1 MDKEILQRKQLQLEE
16 LFENSQNRLF
26 FQSSDLSFA
35 SISDM
40 VESEAIDI
48 KPKYQ
53 RRERWDVKK
62 QSALIESFVLNV
74 PIPPI
79 YLAEHSYGKYSVIDG
94 KQRITAI
101 YKFIKEGLKLTGL
114 EENDEL
120 NDFTYETLPQSLS
133 NALKIRPFLRVIIL
147 LKQSDPSLKY
157 EVFNRLNTGG
167 DNLLPQEVR
176 NAMFEGEFNDLL
188 IELSENNLLVKY
200 LVSSLETYKKS
211 AVYKQMQDVEY
222 VLRFFTVKHFWEDFP
237 CNNMQIAMNLY
248 MRFATEKVNQAE
260 LNQKKNLFIR
270 SLEVCNLIWEEKT
283 FQRPDGSKKIIQGI
297 YDAQMVSIAKYIENG
312 RENDLIRYKDQI
324 LEKFNEA
331 YFSDQSYQDSMRQ
344 FTSNASNVKNRI
356 EKTIEL
362 VGQAINE

>member
-1 MDKEILQRKQLQLEE
+1 
-16 LFENSQNRLF
+16 
-26 FQSSDLSFA
+26 
-35 SISDM
+35 
-40 VESEAIDI
+40 
-48 KPKYQ
+48 
-53 RRERWDVKK
+53 
-62 QSALIESFVLNV
+62 
-74 PIPPI
+74 
-79 YLAEHSYGKYSVIDG
+79 
-94 KQRITAI
+94 
-101 YKFIKEGLKLTGL
+101 
-114 EENDEL
+114 
-120 NDFTYETLPQSLS
+120 
-133 NALKIRPFLRVIIL
+133 
-147 LKQSDPSLKY
+147 
-157 EVFNRLNTGG
+157 
-167 DNLLPQEVR
+167 
-176 NAMFEGEFNDLL
+176 MFEGEFNDLL

>member
-1 MDKEILQRKQLQLEE
+1 
-16 LFENSQNRLF
+16 
-26 FQSSDLSFA
+26 
-35 SISDM
+35 
-40 VESEAIDI
+40 
-48 KPKYQ
+48 
-53 RRERWDVKK
+53 
-62 QSALIESFVLNV
+62 
-74 PIPPI
+74 
-79 YLAEHSYGKYSVIDG
+79 
-94 KQRITAI
+94 
-101 YKFIKEGLKLTGL
+101 
-114 EENDEL
+114 
-120 NDFTYETLPQSLS
+120 
-133 NALKIRPFLRVIIL
+133 
-147 LKQSDPSLKY
+147 
-157 EVFNRLNTGG
+157 
-167 DNLLPQEVR
+167 
-176 NAMFEGEFNDLL
+176 
-188 IELSENNLLVKY
+188 
-200 LVSSLETYKKS
+200 
-211 AVYKQMQDVEY
+211 MQDVEY

>member
-1 MDKEILQRKQLQLEE
+1 
-16 LFENSQNRLF
+16 
-26 FQSSDLSFA
+26 
-35 SISDM
+35 
-40 VESEAIDI
+40 
-48 KPKYQ
+48 
-53 RRERWDVKK
+53 
-62 QSALIESFVLNV
+62 
-74 PIPPI
+74 
-79 YLAEHSYGKYSVIDG
+79 
-94 KQRITAI
+94 
-101 YKFIKEGLKLTGL
+101 
-114 EENDEL
+114 
-120 NDFTYETLPQSLS
+120 
-133 NALKIRPFLRVIIL
+133 
-147 LKQSDPSLKY
+147 
-157 EVFNRLNTGG
+157 
-167 DNLLPQEVR
+167 
-176 NAMFEGEFNDLL
+176 MFEGEFNDLL

-222 VLRFFTVKHFWEDFP
+222 VLRFFTVKHFWEDIP